1 MEKAKLMQ
9 LEIEEKRKL
18 PQDVKEKIKT
28 NIFHSLVA
36 AVIILAYLAA
46 INVLYYTFEQN
57 VFEYYMKYFALGIIV
72 VTVFDLELAYRKD
85 SKKLW
90 VIGVELLACGILSL
104 YIPYI
109 YIHTTTYLRNFVMIL
124 PAVLLIYYAFK
135 SMMIFKQN
143 QFKHRNN
150 LSDVKELLSNDERKS
165 YLDEKSTK
173 SYKAKLEEEEEIR
186 KAIIKRQEIH
196 AKQRE
201 EKNKKLKVKEE
212 SKKKNTKEVNKK
224 QNGKQKKKKK

>member
-18 PQDVKEKIKT
+18 PQDVKENIKT
-28 NIFHSLVA
+28 NIFHNLIA

-46 INVLYYTFEQN
+46 INVIYYNFKQN
-57 VFEYYMKYFALGIIV
+57 DFEYYMKYFALGIIV
-72 VTVFDLELAYRKD
+72 VTVIDLELASKKD

-90 VIGVELLACGILSL
+90 LIGVELLACGILSL

-109 YIHTTTYLRNFVMIL
+109 YLHTTTYLRNCVMIL

-135 SMMIFKQN
+135 SMIIFKQN

-150 LSDVKELLSNDERKS
+150 LSDVKELLNDDERKS

-173 SYKAKLEEEEEIR
+173 TYRAKMEEEEEIR
-186 KAIIKRQEIH
+186 KVIIKRQKI
-196 AKQRE
+196 KTL
-201 EKNKKLKVKEE
+201 EKEQANKKSKLKEE
-212 SKKKNTKEVNKK
+212 SKKKNSKKENKK
-224 QNGKQKKKKK
+224 QNSKQKKKKK

>member
-57 VFEYYMKYFALGIIV
+57 VFEYYMKYFALGIII
-72 VTVFDLELAYRKD
+72 VTVLELELAYRKD

-90 VIGVELLACGILSL
+90 LIGVELLACGILSL

-109 YIHTTTYLRNFVMIL
+109 YIHTTAYLRNCVMIL
-124 PAVLLIYYAFK
+124 PAGLLIYYAFK
-135 SMMIFKQN
+135 SMIIFKQN

-150 LSDVKELLSNDERKS
+150 LSDVKELLNDDERKG

-186 KAIIKRQEIH
+186 KAIIKRQKIH
-196 AKQRE
+196 AEQRE

-212 SKKKNTKEVNKK
+212 SKKKNTKEENKK

>member
-18 PQDVKEKIKT
+18 PQDVKENIKT
-28 NIFHSLVA
+28 NIFHSFIA

-46 INVLYYTFEQN
+46 INVMYYSFDQAIFEH
-57 VFEYYMKYFALGIIV
+57 YMKYFALGIII
-72 VTVFDLELAYRKD
+72 VTVIDIEIAYRKD

-90 VIGVELLACGILSL
+90 LIGLELLACGILSL

-109 YIHTTTYLRNFVMIL
+109 YLHTTTYLRNCVMIL
-124 PAVLLIYYAFK
+124 PAVLIIYYLFK
-135 SMMIFKQN
+135 SVVIFKQN

-165 YLDEKSTK
+165 YLEEVSTK
-173 SYKAKLEEEEEIR
+173 TYRAKLEEEEEIR
-186 KAIIKRQEIH
+186 KVIIKRQKMRSEQ
-196 AKQRE
+196 KEQNSQNNKNNKNNKKS
-201 EKNKKLKVKEE
+201 KNKPKR
-212 SKKKNTKEVNKK
+212 KKK
-224 QNGKQKKKKK
+224 

>member
-18 PQDVKEKIKT
+18 PQEVKENIKT
-28 NIFHSLVA
+28 NIFHSLIA

-46 INVLYYTFEQN
+46 INVLYYSFEQD
-57 VFEYYMKYFALGIIV
+57 VFEYYMKYFALGIII
-72 VTVFDLELAYRKD
+72 VTVIDIELAYRKD

-90 VIGVELLACGILSL
+90 LIGVELLACGILSL

-109 YIHTTTYLRNFVMIL
+109 YLHTTAYLRNCVMIL
-124 PAVLLIYYAFK
+124 PAGLLIYYAFK
-135 SMMIFKQN
+135 SMVIFKQN

-150 LSDVKELLSNDERKS
+150 LSDVKELLNDDERKS

-173 SYKAKLEEEEEIR
+173 TYKAKMEEEEEIR
-186 KAIIKRQEIH
+186 KVIIKRQKMRAIQKEQIKNN
-196 AKQRE
+196 KQN
-201 EKNKKLKVKEE
+201 KNINKK
-212 SKKKNTKEVNKK
+212 SKDKK
-224 QNGKQKKKKK
+224 QKSKQKRKK

>member
-18 PQDVKEKIKT
+18 PQDVKENIKT
-28 NIFHSLVA
+28 NIFHNLIA

-46 INVLYYTFEQN
+46 INVIYYTFKQN
-57 VFEYYMKYFALGIIV
+57 DFEYYMKYFALGIIV
-72 VTVFDLELAYRKD
+72 VTVIDLELAYRKD

-90 VIGVELLACGILSL
+90 LIGVELLACGILSL

-109 YIHTTTYLRNFVMIL
+109 YLHTTAYLRNCVMLL

-135 SMMIFKQN
+135 SMIIFKQN

-150 LSDVKELLSNDERKS
+150 LSDVKELLNDERKS

-173 SYKAKLEEEEEIR
+173 TYKAKMEEEEEIR
-186 KAIIKRQEIH
+186 KVIIKRQKMRAIQ
-196 AKQRE
+196 KE
-201 EKNKKLKVKEE
+201 EENKKSKV
-212 SKKKNTKEVNKK
+212 KK
-224 QNGKQKKKKK
+224 QNKSSNQKKQK

>member
-18 PQDVKEKIKT
+18 PQDVKENIKT
-28 NIFHSLVA
+28 NIFHNLIA

-46 INVLYYTFEQN
+46 INVIYYTFKQN
-57 VFEYYMKYFALGIIV
+57 DFEYYMKYFALGIIV
-72 VTVFDLELAYRKD
+72 VTVIDLELAYRKD

-90 VIGVELLACGILSL
+90 LIGVELLACGILSL

-109 YIHTTTYLRNFVMIL
+109 YLHTTAYLRNCVMLL

-135 SMMIFKQN
+135 SMIIFKQN

-150 LSDVKELLSNDERKS
+150 LSDVKELLNDERKS

-173 SYKAKLEEEEEIR
+173 TYKAKMEEEEEIR
-186 KAIIKRQEIH
+186 KVIIKRQKMRAIQKEEENKKSKVK
-196 AKQRE
+196 KQNKSSNQKN
-201 EKNKKLKVKEE
+201 KNKK
-212 SKKKNTKEVNKK
+212 SKNKPKRKK
-224 QNGKQKKKKK
+224 

>member
-18 PQDVKEKIKT
+18 PQDVKENIKT
-28 NIFHSLVA
+28 NIFHNLIA

-46 INVLYYTFEQN
+46 INVIYYTFKQN
-57 VFEYYMKYFALGIIV
+57 DFEYYMKYFALGIIV
-72 VTVFDLELAYRKD
+72 VTVIDLELAYRKD

-90 VIGVELLACGILSL
+90 LIGVELLACGILSL

-109 YIHTTTYLRNFVMIL
+109 YLHTTAYLRNCVMLL

-135 SMMIFKQN
+135 SMIIFKQN

-150 LSDVKELLSNDERKS
+150 LSDVKELLNDERKS

-173 SYKAKLEEEEEIR
+173 TYKAKMEEEEEIR
-186 KAIIKRQEIH
+186 KVIIKRQKMRAIQ
-196 AKQRE
+196 KE
-201 EKNKKLKVKEE
+201 EENKKSKV
-212 SKKKNTKEVNKK
+212 KK
-224 QNGKQKKKKK
+224 QNKSSNQKNKSKKSKNKPKRKK

>member
-18 PQDVKEKIKT
+18 PQDVKENIKT
-28 NIFHSLVA
+28 NIFHNLIA

-46 INVLYYTFEQN
+46 INVIYYNFKQN
-57 VFEYYMKYFALGIIV
+57 DFEYYMKYFALGIIV
-72 VTVFDLELAYRKD
+72 VTVIDLELAYRKD

-90 VIGVELLACGILSL
+90 LIGVELLACGILSL

-109 YIHTTTYLRNFVMIL
+109 YLHTTAYLRNCVMLL

-135 SMMIFKQN
+135 SMIIFKQN

-150 LSDVKELLSNDERKS
+150 LSDVKELLNDERKS

-173 SYKAKLEEEEEIR
+173 TYKAKMEEEEEIR
-186 KAIIKRQEIH
+186 KVIIKRQKMRAIQKEEENKKSKVK
-196 AKQRE
+196 KQNKSSNQKN
-201 EKNKKLKVKEE
+201 KNKK
-212 SKKKNTKEVNKK
+212 SKNKPKRKK
-224 QNGKQKKKKK
+224 

>member
-18 PQDVKEKIKT
+18 PQDVKENIKT
-28 NIFHSLVA
+28 NIFHNLIA

-46 INVLYYTFEQN
+46 INVIYYNFKQN
-57 VFEYYMKYFALGIIV
+57 DFEYYMKYFALGIIV
-72 VTVFDLELAYRKD
+72 VTVIDLELAYKKD
-85 SKKLW
+85 SKNLW
-90 VIGVELLACGILSL
+90 LIGVELLACGILSL

-109 YIHTTTYLRNFVMIL
+109 YLHTTTYLRNCVMIL

-135 SMMIFKQN
+135 SMIIFKQN

-150 LSDVKELLSNDERKS
+150 LSDVKELLNDDERKS

-173 SYKAKLEEEEEIR
+173 TYRAKMEEEEEIR
-186 KAIIKRQEIH
+186 KVIIKRQKLRSE
-196 AKQRE
+196 Q
-201 EKNKKLKVKEE
+201 KNKKTKNNS
-212 SKKKNTKEVNKK
+212 SKSKTQKT
-224 QNGKQKKKKK
+224 KQKRRKK